1 MRPFLLRM
9 MFTIIFAV
17 IATAL
22 ASVLMYTLPVLYYVG
37 YQTQIPYLIIG
48 FLAGALIFSS
58 VGTVL
63 TYVTKKPVMIG
74 LSISIILLVVL
85 VVLYKMSG
93 PVNDLDLMIGSIS
106 SQSFAVFFASMYQSA
121 PKPRAGLL
129 PTVVAVV
136 AFTVITVVLFLMTAL
151 IYLAYGQSFLP
162 NIVVDLEI
170 LAAVLA
176 AIILLVYS
184 VPPRGNATKAT

>member
-22 ASVLMYTLPVLYYVG
+22 ASVMMYTLPVLYYVG
-37 YQTQIPYLIIG
+37 YQTQIPSLIIG
-48 FLAGALIFSS
+48 FLAGALLFSA
-58 VGTVL
+58 VGTIL
-63 TYVTKKPVMIG
+63 TYTTSKPVIAG
-74 LSISIILLVVL
+74 LIVSIVLVTVL
-85 VVLYKMSG
+85 VVVYKMSG
-93 PVNDLDLMIGSIS
+93 PVNDLDLMLGSIS
-106 SQSFAVFFASMYQSA
+106 SQSFAVFFATMYQSA
-121 PKPRAGLL
+121 PKPRTSLL
-129 PTVVAVV
+129 HAAVAVV
-136 AFTVITVVLFLMTAL
+136 VFTVITVVLFLITAV

-176 AIILLVYS
+176 AIVLLVYS
-184 VPPRGNATKAT
+184 VPSKGGTTKAS